1 MNIGTENSQ
10 ISILIPT
17 LNAGSAWVTALQAIS
32 LQTLNAK
39 HKIIVDSGSTD
50 DTVEI
55 AKSFG
60 FKVVS
65 ISKHEFNHGAT
76 RQLLVE
82 LAKDAAISIFLTQD
96 AILASPN
103 SIENIVKAFD
113 NPMVGIAYGRQLPHE
128 NAKPLETH
136 ARFFNYPDDPE
147 IVSIADIDKKGF
159 KVFFCSN
166 SFSAYRHSA
175 LLDVGGF
182 PSNSIMGEDAIVA
195 AKMLKQ
201 GFKKAY
207 VADAAVYHSHTYT
220 LIEEFRRYFDT
231 RVFHEQNR
239 WLIEN
244 YGKPT
249 GEGLK
254 FVKSELKYI
263 SKNDPKYI
271 FKSIGSLGAKWLGYK
286 AGKYYRTMPLSLIKR
301 LSMHKHFWK

>member
-1 MNIGTENSQ
+1 MTDHLK

-17 LNAGSAWVTALQAIS
+17 LNAGKEWTAALESIS
-32 LQTLNAK
+32 NQSLNAIN
-39 HKIIVDSGSTD
+39 KIIVDSGSTD
-50 DTVEI
+50 NTIE
-55 AKSFG
+55 AAESFG
-60 FKVVS
+60 FRVIS
-65 ISKHEFNHGAT
+65 IPKEEFNHGGT

-82 LAKDAAISIFLTQD
+82 SVADSDICIFLTQD
-96 AILASPN
+96 AILASTD
-103 SIENIVKAFD
+103 SLKNIVNAFD
-113 NPMVGIAYGRQLPHE
+113 DPDVSIAYGRQLPHI

-136 ARFFNYPDDPE
+136 ARLFNYPNASE
-147 IVSIADIDKKGF
+147 VLSIMDIDKKGF

-166 SFSAYRHSA
+166 SFSAYRSNA
-175 LLDVGGF
+175 LLDIGGF